1 MKPINIKSP
10 LRTLGILLAIL
21 ALGCGSNRA
30 LFRPPPPVP
39 DDRANVPQPRVYD
52 INTYAD
58 YFYRQVR
65 LQVRQSLD
73 LTRQWRHL
81 SGNRPEA
88 LNTDAFDEVPN
99 SSWFHNRNHH
109 SRMSIEEIIRGP
121 NTCTGPDT
129 SGPWI
134 ITRAKAEGVTPG
146 FTIKDRN
153 GNYFVIKFDPPGY
166 PELASGAEV
175 ISTKLFYAAG
185 YHVPENYIVVFRPDI
200 LRMGEDV
207 KLTDEKGRRRAMT
220 RRDLVNI
227 LNNIQKK
234 KNGNIRA
241 LASRYLQGY
250 PVGPF
255 RYDGLRKDDLNDF
268 IPHEHRREL
277 RGLDIIAGWL
287 NHFDTKDNNSL
298 DMYVTESGRSFV
310 RHYLIDFGGT
320 LGSASRGPNV
330 LWRGYRH
337 DSDPVRITQNI
348 VHNAVAVRD
357 WETQPGIRFPSIG
370 VFESSLFEPLQYK
383 SQVPNPAFENKTE
396 RDGFWAARIVM
407 SFTDEQIRAAVSTG
421 QYSNPKAAEYLAQT
435 LIERRDIIGRT
446 FFRRMPP
453 LQTFELSTPPRGI
466 RWIDLGRQSGL
477 WPRES
482 TDYRY
487 TITRLPAGNV
497 VQEGEIEGD
506 EQLFLPLDSSLPLL
520 RHATEPCKQ
529 LAISLQL
536 RRNNDAAWS
545 RPVRVYVEWDQ
556 TSNKPIVIGLDRSP

>member
-1 MKPINIKSP
+1 MIPGNIKTKNK
-10 LRTLGILLAIL
+10 TLGILLAIL

-30 LFRPPPPVP
+30 LFRPTPPVP
-39 DDRANVPQPRVYD
+39 DDRTHVPQPRVQD

-73 LTRQWRHL
+73 VTRQWRNL

-109 SRMSIEEIIRGP
+109 SRMSIEGIIRGP

-129 SGPWI
+129 SAPWI

-175 ISTKLFYAAG
+175 VSTKLFYAAG
-185 YHVPENYIVVFRPDI
+185 YHVPENYIVTFQPDI

-207 KLTDEKGRRRAMT
+207 KLTDEKGRRRTMT
-220 RRDLVNI
+220 IRDLKNI

-234 KNGNIRA
+234 QNGDIRA

-255 RYDGLRKDDLNDF
+255 RYDGLREDDHNDF

-277 RGLDIIAGWL
+277 RGLYIIAGWL

-320 LGSASRGPNV
+320 LGSASKGPNV
-330 LWRGYRH
+330 RWRGYRH
-337 DSDPVRITQNI
+337 DTDPIRIAQNI
-348 VHNAVAVRD
+348 VRNAVAVRD
-357 WETQPGIRFPSIG
+357 WEMQPGVRFPSIG
-370 VFESSLFEPLQYK
+370 VFESSLFDPLEYK
-383 SQVPNPAFENKTE
+383 SQVPNPAFENMTD

-407 SFTDEQIRAAVSTG
+407 SFTDDQIRAAVSAG
-421 QYSNPKAAEYLAQT
+421 HYSDPAAAEYLAQT

-446 FFRRMPP
+446 FFKRMPP
-453 LQTFELSTPPRGI
+453 LDDFKLKMNPRGI
-466 RWIDLGRQSGL
+466 EWIDLGIQNGL
-477 WPRES
+477 WSRET
-482 TDYRY
+482 TDYQYRV
-487 TITRLPAGNV
+487 IRLPEGKV
-497 VQEGEIEGD
+497 VQEGEIDG
-506 EQLFLPLDSSLPLL
+506 EQRLFLPLDSSLPLL
-520 RHATEPCKQ
+520 RHDTEPCKQ

-536 RRNNDAAWS
+536 RRNHKAAWS
-545 RPVRVYVEWDQ
+545 RSVRVYVEWDK
-556 TSNKPIVIGLDRSP
+556 TSNKPTIIGLDRSS